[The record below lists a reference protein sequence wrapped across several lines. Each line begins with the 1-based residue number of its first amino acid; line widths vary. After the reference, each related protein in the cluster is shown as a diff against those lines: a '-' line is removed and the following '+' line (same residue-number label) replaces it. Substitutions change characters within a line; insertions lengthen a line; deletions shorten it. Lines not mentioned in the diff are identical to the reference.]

1 MAGKANPNYFYT
13 FVRAIRQRKSIDSKS
28 VRRLIDREDKAKQL
42 LELDGAFA
50 DKYNGFI
57 DAYNRAA
64 EASGLSQEE
73 LIKSGKTFNV
83 ATNDGLGPNKKTFQF
98 KTGAKANAQSLN
110 FKQNAQVL
118 KKLIPDLAES
128 HEIGHKNISVLKA
141 NIALTLDA
149 TKDSDVFS
157 PEERQKLVALYAVI
171 VKIDKIEKI
180 TGTQKEAKADLIRQL
195 GDIAQSE
202 YDAKASYTKDVN
214 ILKGVEGELI
224 LELEK
229 EELNQFKGRLSSWVG
244 TMFAGIV
251 TQDLKAFEKDLGNV
265 NLSNMKGSPSLS
277 EDVEKTI
284 VELLDPKKKTTKK
297 KSHTSTT
304 DKAKKVKTKSSKR
317 RSLKTPQTRN
327 KPTRNSPA
335 RSPLYLIAEFN
346 KRLPQQIQKNM
357 QSPALN
363 YRTGRFANSVNVT
376 NVTQTPQGYLSF
388 GYTYQKGP
396 YQTFEPGYAQG
407 SVDRDP
413 RRLIDKSMREIAVEL
428 AIGRFYTRRE

>member
-1 MAGKANPNYFYT
+1 MASNKANPNYFHT
-13 FVRAIRQRKSIDSKS
+13 FIRAILKRKSINSKS
-28 VRRLIDREDKAKQL
+28 VRKIIDRESKAKQI

-50 DKYNGFI
+50 TKYNEFI

-64 EASGLSQEE
+64 EASGLSEEE
-73 LIKSGKTFNV
+73 LINSQKTFNV
-83 ATNDGLGPNKKTFQF
+83 GKDGDKKTFQL
-98 KTGAKANAQSLN
+98 KTGAKAKSQSLN
-110 FKQNAQVL
+110 FKQNAQIL
-118 KKLIPDLAES
+118 KKLIPDLAQS

-149 TKDSDVFS
+149 TKNSEVFS
-157 PEERQKLVALYAVI
+157 TEERQKLVALYVI
-171 VKIDKIEKI
+171 VNKIDKIEQI
-180 TGTQKEAKADLIRQL
+180 TGTQKEAKADLIREL
-195 GDIAQSE
+195 GDIAQSG

-224 LELEK
+224 LELEQEK
-229 EELNQFKGRLSSWVG
+229 LNQFKGKLSSWVG
-244 TMFAGIV
+244 TMFAGIIRE
-251 TQDLKAFEKDLGNV
+251 DLKAFEKDLGDV

-277 EDVEKTI
+277 ENIENTI
-284 VELLDPKKKTTKK
+284 VELLDPKKKVTKK
-297 KSHTSTT
+297 KSHTSTNE
-304 DKAKKVKTKSSKR
+304 KGKKVKTKTKGR
-317 RSLKTPQTRN
+317 KSLRKPQARN
-327 KPTRNSPA
+327 RPTRNSPA
-335 RSPLYLIAEFN
+335 RSPLYLVAEFN

-363 YRTGRFANSVNVT
+363 YRTGRFADSVNVT
-376 NVTQTPQGYLSF
+376 NVRQTPQGYLSF

-407 SVDRDP
+407 SVERDP